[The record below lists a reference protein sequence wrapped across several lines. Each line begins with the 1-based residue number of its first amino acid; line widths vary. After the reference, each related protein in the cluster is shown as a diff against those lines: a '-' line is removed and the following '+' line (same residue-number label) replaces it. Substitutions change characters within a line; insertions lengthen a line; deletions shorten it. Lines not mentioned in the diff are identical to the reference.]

1 MFDLTNNLLFAV
13 HGGGDFG
20 GGVAGM
26 VAGILGFIEGLVSL
40 SPSELFANLLP
51 GIAMMDNIHPLLV
64 HFPIALL
71 SLFFMLDLLGSVAN
85 KSNWRD
91 AASWFLYGGAVFSA
105 LTVAAGLNAAGTVA
119 HGGDV
124 HEIME
129 NHEHLGIF
137 VFLLASV
144 LAVWR
149 WLAKQQIT
157 GPANTLQ
164 LLCSFILAV
173 LLIFTADLGGLMV
186 YNYGV
191 AVAPM
196 TQINRKAA
204 ELHLHG
210 EVDALTEQS
219 VPASGVVEELKEPA
233 VEEHH
238 HEHGHQH
245 NHSH

>member
-13 HGGGDFG
+13 HGGGDSG

-40 SPSELFANLLP
+40 SPADLFVNLLP
-51 GIAMMDNIHPLLV
+51 GIAVLENVHPLFV

-71 SLFFMLDLLGSVAN
+71 SLFFIVDLAGSLAS

-91 AASWFLYGGAVFSA
+91 AASWFLYCGALLSGV
-105 LTVAAGLNAAGTVA
+105 TVAAGLIAAGSVA

-129 NHEHLGIF
+129 NHEHLGIS
-137 VFLLASV
+137 VFLLASA

-149 WLAKQQIT
+149 RMAKQQIS
-157 GPANTLQ
+157 GPANILH
-164 LLCSFILAV
+164 LMCSGILAV

-204 ELHLHG
+204 DLHQHG
-210 EVDALTEQS
+210 DADDLSEQSAPVSEAVEGLTESAQQES
-219 VPASGVVEELKEPA
+219 
-233 VEEHH
+233 H

-245 NHSH
+245 SHSH

>member
-13 HGGGDFG
+13 HGGGDSG

-40 SPSELFANLLP
+40 SPADLFANLLP
-51 GIAMMDNIHPLLV
+51 GIAVLENVHPLFV

-71 SLFFMLDLLGSVAN
+71 SLFFILDLVGSLAN

-91 AASWFLYGGAVFSA
+91 AASWFLYCGTLLSGV
-105 LTVAAGLNAAGTVA
+105 TVAAGLIAAGSVA

-129 NHEHLGIF
+129 NHEHLGIS
-137 VFLLASV
+137 VFLLASA
-144 LAVWR
+144 LAAWR
-149 WLAKQQIT
+149 WLAKQQIK
-157 GPANTLQ
+157 GPANTLH
-164 LLCSFILAV
+164 LMCSAILAV

-204 ELHLHG
+204 ELHQHG
-210 EVDALTEQS
+210 EVDVLTEQS

-233 VEEHH
+233 LE
-238 HEHGHQH
+238 EHGHQH

>member
-13 HGGGDFG
+13 HGGGDSG

-71 SLFFMLDLLGSVAN
+71 SLFFMLDLLGSLAN

-173 LLIFTADLGGLMV
+173 LLMFTADLGGLMV
-186 YNYGV
+186 YNFGV
-191 AVAPM
+191 AVKPM
-196 TQINRKAA
+196 AQINLKAA
-204 ELHLHG
+204 ELHQHDETAPLSEYSAPVTG
-210 EVDALTEQS
+210 VSEGQAA
-219 VPASGVVEELKEPA
+219 PAEEGR
-233 VEEHH
+233 H